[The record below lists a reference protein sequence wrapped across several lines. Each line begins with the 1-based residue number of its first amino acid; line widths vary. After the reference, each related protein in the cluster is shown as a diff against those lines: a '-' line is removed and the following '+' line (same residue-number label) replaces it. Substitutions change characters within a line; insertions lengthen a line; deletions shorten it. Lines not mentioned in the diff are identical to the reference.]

1 MVAKV
6 SKSEKMYADSK
17 TLARGEDGK
26 MAVTKKEKESSEE
39 QAGTEGVEAGSD
51 GMPAH
56 ARHASERRDMH
67 NRHETEHAMIDSG
80 KGGDKKEVH
89 GRHEKEM
96 KDMHSRHEKESSV
109 KDKITKV

>member
-1 MVAKV
+1 MVAKT
-6 SKSEKMYADSK
+6 SKADKMYAESPM
-17 TLARGEDGK
+17 LERGEDGK
-26 MAVTKKEKESSEE
+26 MSVTKKEKKSS
-39 QAGTEGVEAGSD
+39 QVDAGTEGVSASD
-51 GMPAH
+51 VMPAH

-89 GRHEKEM
+89 MRHEKEM

-109 KDKITKV
+109 KNKVTNI